1 MVADVAD
8 HIVQRIHRLIDRMHV
23 ARFQPLGRHVVAE
36 RAALNDVAVVHQHR
50 VGSLLARLLDQAGGA
65 HQAEFIG
72 WRVLVVIEVHHV
84 AVQVGGFQHA
94 QVDGGRL
101 RRGAHQQ
108 RKRGQR
114 QDASSF
120 WALSISLFECYRRGK
135 CN

>member
-65 HQAEFIG
+65 H
-72 WRVLVVIEVHHV
+72 RPNLS
-84 AVQVGGFQHA
+84 VG
-94 QVDGGRL
+94 V
-101 RRGAHQQ
+101 
-108 RKRGQR
+108 
-114 QDASSF
+114 
-120 WALSISLFECYRRGK
+120 SL
-135 CN
+135 